1 MGCPNPPS
9 TDELVV
15 KLWGGR
21 GRWGARELALWT
33 DEYTCEGVVCARA
46 RVRKEKRKEK
56 AEWRELRGEVN
67 FSRVRSD
74 KDEAASTLSPW
85 KNTRSTVSMV
95 ARTCACPI
103 VPISRLVKVSRFLLT
118 LSPYPREDLVFLGR
132 DGTLDFSEDILP
144 CPFLSILRDQFLR
157 IYYYFSS
164 YSSPRIGETRM
175 IFRSKKIRQIVILY
189 NSIERLMRYPLIYSY
204 HLFLRP
210 IYVYI
215 KVFPIF

>member
-21 GRWGARELALWT
+21 GRWGTRELALWT
-33 DEYTCEGVVCARA
+33 DEYTCEGVARARA
-46 RVRKEKRKEK
+46 RVREEKRKEK

-118 LSPYPREDLVFLGR
+118 LSPYPRRSRFPRAGWNVGFFGRYFIVSFFIDLKRSIPPYILLFFL
-132 DGTLDFSEDILP
+132 
-144 CPFLSILRDQFLR
+144 
-157 IYYYFSS
+157 
-164 YSSPRIGETRM
+164 SSPRNSNDT
-175 IFRSKKIRQIVILY
+175 
-189 NSIERLMRYPLIYSY
+189 SIEKNSSNCNSLQFDREIDEASPDIFVPFISSSY
-204 HLFLRP
+204 LCLYKSVPNFLG
-210 IYVYI
+210 
-215 KVFPIF
+215 

>member
-1 MGCPNPPS
+1 M
-9 TDELVV
+9 
-15 KLWGGR
+15 R
-21 GRWGARELALWT
+21 
-33 DEYTCEGVVCARA
+33 ARA
-46 RVRKEKRKEK
+46 RVREEKRKEK

-74 KDEAASTLSPW
+74 KDEAASTVSPW

>member
-33 DEYTCEGVVCARA
+33 DEYTCEGVVRARA
-46 RVRKEKRKEK
+46 RVREEKRKEK

-74 KDEAASTLSPW
+74 KDEAASTVSPW

-157 IYYYFSS
+157 IYYYFSFL
-164 YSSPRIGETRM
+164 PRET
-175 IFRSKKIRQIVILY
+175 
-189 NSIERLMRYPLIYSY
+189 SIEKNSSNCNSLQFDREIDEASPDIFVPFISSSY
-204 HLFLRP
+204 LCLYKSVPNFLG
-210 IYVYI
+210 
-215 KVFPIF
+215 